1 MKNETEESRLSAM
14 SLLEDGIILLNGE
27 IDSEMAQVI
36 VCQLQYLANKYPKR
50 PIQLWIN
57 SPGGEI
63 TAGMAIYDVINYIN
77 VEVQT
82 IAIGMAASMAAF
94 LLSSGTRG
102 KRCALP
108 NAEIIIHQPLGGA
121 QGQATDIIN
130 AAKHIEKTRARI
142 NRIFA
147 LNTDK
152 AETQIALDTERDNI
166 MIAEEALNYGLIDSI
181 IDTKPKA
188 WREE

>member
-1 MKNETEESRLSAM
+1 MYNENELSGNYLLEQGIVMLIGEINSAM
-14 SLLEDGIILLNGE
+14 
-27 IDSEMAQVI
+27 AQDI

-63 TAGMAIYDVINYIN
+63 SAGLAIYDVINYIP
-77 VEVQT
+77 VEVHT

-108 NAEIIIHQPLGGA
+108 NAEILIHQPLGGA

-130 AAKHIEKTRARI
+130 AAKHIERIRSRI
-142 NRIFA
+142 NSVLAR
-147 LNTDK
+147 NTDK
-152 AETQIALDTERDNI
+152 SEEQIAIDTDRDNI
-166 MIAEEALNYGLIDSI
+166 MTAAEAQEYGLIDSLI
-181 IDTKPKA
+181 ETTPKA
-188 WREE
+188 WRVE